1 MKNGDNKMLNASN
14 AANNNNDDSDDRNNG
29 KRKTVLHSNKNSKH
43 KYYEPLLY
51 APVSRSFIMYPPPP
65 PPSQQRGS
73 SGGGASSSSM
83 LVPTVSKVTS
93 RINIEAEVD
102 ELEDLINI
110 GKKVGTEFKLEPH
123 IEYNIDL
130 AMIRDLLPEMEDLN
144 NMIGQQEFKR
154 QVVVLILYYSM
165 RLNRKN
171 DDLLHTAIYGEPG
184 IGKTE
189 FAQKLAKIYLKLG
202 ILKNGIFKKVR
213 RGDLIAGYLGQT
225 SLKTAEVLKSVRGG
239 VLFIDEAY
247 SIGNSS
253 GKDTQDSYSKECLDL
268 INQSLT
274 EMREDDDKYF
284 ILMIAGYKDELKRNF
299 FGMNDGL
306 ERRFSIHFTMQSYS
320 PEELMK
326 IFIKKILDGGW
337 SIEEGAITD
346 EFIKEH
352 SAHFKH
358 YGGDMELLF
367 VKCKIAHSKN
377 LLAGKSKIKRCI
389 SKVDVKDGIQLFI
402 KNVNTA
408 HDNSFIKTM
417 YI

>member
-1 MKNGDNKMLNASN
+1 MVKYSTDL
-14 AANNNNDDSDDRNNG
+14 
-29 KRKTVLHSNKNSKH
+29 RKYKSE
-43 KYYEPLLY
+43 Y
-51 APVSRSFIMYPPPP
+51 
-65 PPSQQRGS
+65 S
-73 SGGGASSSSM
+73 SAYGGGGYGGGAYGGGGYGGGGYGGGSINGPTLKTHDDGIYIQSSSSAS
-83 LVPTVSKVTS
+83 TRAQKITTK
-93 RINIEAEVD
+93 INIEMEVEMLD
-102 ELEDLINI
+102 DLIHL

-130 AMIRDLLPEMEDLN
+130 VMIKSLISEMEDLN
-144 NMIGQQEFKR
+144 GMIGQEEFKK
-154 QVVVLILYYSM
+154 QVVTLILYYSM

-189 FAQKLAKIYLKLG
+189 FAQKLANIYLKLG
-202 ILKNGIFKKVR
+202 VLKNNIFRKVR
-213 RGDLIAGYLGQT
+213 RSDLIAGYLGQT

-274 EMREDDDKYF
+274 EMREGDDKYF

-306 ERRFSIHFTMQSYS
+306 ERRFSIHFTMEPYS
-320 PEELMK
+320 PKELTE
-326 IFIKKILDGGW
+326 IFIKKTNDSGW
-337 SIEEGAITD
+337 SVEEGALTE

-352 SAHFKH
+352 YSNFK
-358 YGGDMELLF
+358 YFGGDMELLF
-367 VKCKIAHSKN
+367 VKCKITHSKN
-377 LLAGKSKIKRCI
+377 LLAGKSKNKKCI
-389 SKVDVKDGIQLFI
+389 SAADIKDGFDLFM
-402 KNVNTA
+402 KNSSGA
-408 HDNSFIKTM
+408 DSSLSFMKSM

>member
-1 MKNGDNKMLNASN
+1 MDKNNTRPSIKKNKKTYEVGGYKGSNRPLHPGLTLDSSRYNLHGRGDGLYPRYPENLYNYPSSILGRP
-14 AANNNNDDSDDRNNG
+14 ANQQQQQ
-29 KRKTVLHSNKNSKH
+29 
-43 KYYEPLLY
+43 
-51 APVSRSFIMYPPPP
+51 VSI
-65 PPSQQRGS
+65 
-73 SGGGASSSSM
+73 
-83 LVPTVSKVTS
+83 TT
-93 RINIEAEVD
+93 RINIEMDVD
-102 ELEDLINI
+102 TLDDLIHL
-110 GKKVGTEFKLEPH
+110 GKKVGTEFKLEPY

-130 AMIRDLLPEMEDLN
+130 AMIQDLLPEMEDLN
-144 NMIGQQEFKR
+144 AMIGQCEFKK
-154 QVVVLILYYSM
+154 QVVTLILYYSM

-202 ILKNGIFKKVR
+202 VLRNNIFRKVR
-213 RGDLIAGYLGQT
+213 RSDLIAGFLGQT
-225 SLKTAEVLKSVRGG
+225 ALKTAEVLKSVRGG

-274 EMREDDDKYF
+274 EMREGDDKYF

-306 ERRFSIHFTMQSYS
+306 ERRFSIHFTMEPYNA
-320 PEELMK
+320 EELVE
-326 IFIKKILDGGW
+326 IFTKKVLENGW
-337 SIEEGAITD
+337 GIERGALTE
-346 EFIKEH
+346 EFMKEH
-352 SAHFKH
+352 YANFKY

-367 VKCKIAHSKN
+367 VKCKITHSKN

-389 SKVDVKDGIQLFI
+389 SEMDVKDGFELFM
-402 KNVNTA
+402 KNSSGPDPMV
-408 HDNSFIKTM
+408 SYMKSM

>member
-1 MKNGDNKMLNASN
+1 MDKNNTKTGIKKNKKTDEDGGYKSSRFVRPLHPGLTLN
-14 AANNNNDDSDDRNNG
+14 
-29 KRKTVLHSNKNSKH
+29 
-43 KYYEPLLY
+43 
-51 APVSRSFIMYPPPP
+51 
-65 PPSQQRGS
+65 S
-73 SGGGASSSSM
+73 SGQNGSYSRYPKDSYHYPSSSILASSR
-83 LVPTVSKVTS
+83 PTPHTS
-93 RINIEAEVD
+93 FNLHPITTRINIEMDVETLD
-102 ELEDLINI
+102 DLIHL
-110 GKKVGTEFKLEPH
+110 GKKVRTEFKLEPY

-130 AMIRDLLPEMEDLN
+130 AMIHDLLPEMEDLN
-144 NMIGQQEFKR
+144 TMIGQSEFKK
-154 QVVVLILYYSM
+154 QVVTLILYYSM

-202 ILKNGIFKKVR
+202 VLRNNTFRKVR
-213 RGDLIAGYLGQT
+213 RSDLIAGFLGQT
-225 SLKTAEVLKSVRGG
+225 ALKTAEVLKSVRGG

-274 EMREDDDKYF
+274 EMREGDDKYF

-306 ERRFSIHFTMQSYS
+306 ERRFSIHFTMEPYDAKELVDIFTKKVLESGWGLERGALT
-320 PEELMK
+320 EEFMK
-326 IFIKKILDGGW
+326 ERYA
-337 SIEEGAITD
+337 S
-346 EFIKEH
+346 
-352 SAHFKH
+352 FKY

-367 VKCKIAHSKN
+367 VKCKITHSKN

-389 SKVDVKDGIQLFI
+389 SDMDVKDGFSLFM
-402 KNVNTA
+402 KNSSGP
-408 HDNSFIKTM
+408 DPMSSLMKSM

>member
-1 MKNGDNKMLNASN
+1 MST
-14 AANNNNDDSDDRNNG
+14 NDDKNG
-29 KRKTVLHSNKNSKH
+29 KRNIVPLPHKNNKY
-43 KYYEPLLY
+43 KYYEPLLHPPH
-51 APVSRSFIMYPPPP
+51 PVSRPSITYP
-65 PPSQQRGS
+65 QQR
-73 SGGGASSSSM
+73 AT
-83 LVPTVSKVTS
+83 TVLKVTS
-93 RINIEAEVD
+93 RINLEAEVD
-102 ELEDLINI
+102 DLEDLINI
-110 GKKVGTEFKLEPH
+110 GKKVGTEFKLESH

-130 AMIRDLLPEMEDLN
+130 AMIQNLLPEMEELN

-154 QVVVLILYYSM
+154 QVVILILYYSM

-202 ILKNGIFKKVR
+202 VLKNNIFRRVR

-306 ERRFSIHFTMQSYS
+306 ERRFSIHFTMQSYA
-320 PEELMK
+320 PQEMVQ
-326 IFIKKILDGGW
+326 IFIKKSLDGGW
-337 SIEEGAITD
+337 LIEEGAITD

-358 YGGDMELLF
+358 HGGDMELLF

-377 LLAGKSKIKRCI
+377 LLAGRSKIKRCI
-389 SKVDVKDGIQLFI
+389 SKMDMKDGIELFI
-402 KNVNTA
+402 KNSNA
-408 HDNSFIKTM
+408 ADDKSFIKTM

>member
-1 MKNGDNKMLNASN
+1 M
-14 AANNNNDDSDDRNNG
+14 NNNNTKPSIKKNKKTIEDGGYKGSRFIRPLHPGLTFNDSYPRYPED
-29 KRKTVLHSNKNSKH
+29 S
-43 KYYEPLLY
+43 LY
-51 APVSRSFIMYPPPP
+51 HHYPP
-65 PPSQQRGS
+65 
-73 SGGGASSSSM
+73 SSSILARSK
-83 LVPTVSKVTS
+83 LAPPLKQVPSITTK
-93 RINIEAEVD
+93 INIEMDVETLD
-102 ELEDLINI
+102 DLIHL
-110 GKKVGTEFKLEPH
+110 GKKVGTEFVLEPY

-130 AMIRDLLPEMEDLN
+130 AMIQDLLPEMEDLN
-144 NMIGQQEFKR
+144 GMVGQGEFKK
-154 QVVVLILYYSM
+154 QVVALILYYSM

-202 ILKNGIFKKVR
+202 VLRNNIFRKVR
-213 RGDLIAGYLGQT
+213 RSDLIAGFLGQT
-225 SLKTAEVLKSVRGG
+225 ALKTAEVLKSVRGG

-274 EMREDDDKYF
+274 EMREGDDKYF

-306 ERRFSIHFTMQSYS
+306 ERRFSIHFTMEPYNAK
-320 PEELMK
+320 ELVD
-326 IFIKKILDGGW
+326 IFNKKVLENGW
-337 SIEEGAITD
+337 GVERGALTE
-346 EFIKEH
+346 EFIKERY
-352 SAHFKH
+352 ANFKY

-367 VKCKIAHSKN
+367 VKCKITHSKN
-377 LLAGKSKIKRCI
+377 LLAGKSKIRRCI
-389 SKVDVKDGIQLFI
+389 SDADVKDGFTLFM
-402 KNVNTA
+402 KNSSGA
-408 HDNSFIKTM
+408 DPMLSYMKSM

>member
-1 MKNGDNKMLNASN
+1 MDKNNTKNCIKKNK
-14 AANNNNDDSDDRNNG
+14 
-29 KRKTVLHSNKNSKH
+29 KI
-43 KYYEPLLY
+43 YE
-51 APVSRSFIMYPPPP
+51 A
-65 PPSQQRGS
+65 
-73 SGGGASSSSM
+73 SGGYKGARPLHPGLTLESGHTGFYPRHPDPADDLYNYPSRILGRSINQIQQQQQP
-83 LVPTVSKVTS
+83 VPVTT
-93 RINIEAEVD
+93 RINIEMDVETLD
-102 ELEDLINI
+102 DLIHL
-110 GKKVGTEFKLEPH
+110 GKKVGTEFKLEPY

-144 NMIGQQEFKR
+144 AMIGQDEFKN
-154 QVVVLILYYSM
+154 QVVALILYYSM

-202 ILKNGIFKKVR
+202 VLRNNIFRKVR
-213 RGDLIAGYLGQT
+213 RSDLIAGFLGQT
-225 SLKTAEVLKSVRGG
+225 ALKTAEVLKSVRGG

-274 EMREDDDKYF
+274 EMREGDDKYF

-306 ERRFSIHFTMQSYS
+306 ERRFSIHFTMEPYNAK
-320 PEELMK
+320 EMVD
-326 IFIKKILDGGW
+326 IFIKKVLENGW
-337 SIEEGAITD
+337 GVERGALTEE
-346 EFIKEH
+346 FMKEH
-352 SAHFKH
+352 YGCFKFF
-358 YGGDMELLF
+358 GGDMELLF

-377 LLAGKSKIKRCI
+377 LLAGKSKIRRCI
-389 SKVDVKDGIQLFI
+389 SETDVNNGFTLFMKNSSGADPMSSLI
-402 KNVNTA
+402 K
-408 HDNSFIKTM
+408 SM